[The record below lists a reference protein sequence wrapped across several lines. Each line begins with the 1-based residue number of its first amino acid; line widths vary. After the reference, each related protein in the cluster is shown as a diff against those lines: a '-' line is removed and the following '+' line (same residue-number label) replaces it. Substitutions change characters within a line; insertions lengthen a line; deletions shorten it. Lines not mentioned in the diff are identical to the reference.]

1 MGLINYESL
10 EDGTPI
16 TANIFNERF
25 GQIVAE
31 LNGKLDQLNFASG
44 GIPAAALAREVFEK
58 IYPIGS
64 LYFNSVDN
72 TNPSELLGFGTW
84 TPFAAGQVLVGYKSD
99 DTDFNAAEKTGG
111 TKEVTLTIDQ
121 IPAHNH
127 SVNPPSATTSSNGA
141 HTHNTYSS
149 YGVAAGPNTAT
160 GAPGDSRGNPT
171 TSSGE
176 HTHTLNIPA
185 FNSGNRG
192 GGQAHTNLQPYITV
206 YIWKRTA

>member
-1 MGLINYESL
+1 MGLITYESL

-31 LNGKLDQLNFASG
+31 LNGKLDQLNFAAG
-44 GIPAAALAREVFEK
+44 GIPAAALAPGVFEK

-84 TPFAAGQVLVGYKSD
+84 TAFAAGQVPVGYKSD

-111 TKEVTLTIDQ
+111 VKEVTLTTDQ

-127 SVNPPSATTSSNGA
+127 AVDPPSATTSSNGA
-141 HTHNTYSS
+141 HTHQTHADF
-149 YGVAAGPNTAT
+149 GVNGSGNTAT
-160 GAPGDSRGNPT
+160 GGAGDPRGNNT
-171 TSSGE
+171 TSNGA
-176 HTHTLNIPA
+176 HTHTVNIPS

-192 GGQAHTNLQPYITV
+192 GGQAHTNLQPFITV

>member
-1 MGLINYESL
+1 MGLISYESL

-31 LNGKLDQLNFASG
+31 LNGKLDQLNFAAG
-44 GIPAAALAREVFEK
+44 GIPAAALAPGVFEK

-84 TPFAAGQVLVGYKSD
+84 TAFAAGRVPVGYDS
-99 DTDFNAAEKTGG
+99 TQTEFNAAEKTGG
-111 TKEVTLTIDQ
+111 HKSMQSHTHTG
-121 IPAHNH
+121 
-127 SVNPPSATTSSNGA
+127 TTSSAGNHKHVNYDNLTRFSGGTSEVGLAAGGSKYLSAATQSSAGA
-141 HTHNTYSS
+141 HTHSFTTASS
-149 YGVAAGPNTAT
+149 GT
-160 GAPGDSRGNPT
+160 GDSG
-171 TSSGE
+171 
-176 HTHTLNIPA
+176 
-185 FNSGNRG
+185 
-192 GGQAHTNLQPYITV
+192 NLQPFITV